1 MIDADDQRL
10 ITVGENC
17 KSKRSLHI
25 DIKNYII
32 QKAVKGYVYEIG
44 GRSAAQQP
52 AKVLLISRLNQ

>member
-1 MIDADDQRL
+1 MIDADNQRL

-32 QKAVKGYVYEIG
+32 QKAVEGYLYEIG
-44 GRSAAQQP
+44 ERSGAQQP
-52 AKVLLISRLNQ
+52 TPLLLISRLNQ